1 MEHYK
6 IHGALPVLI
15 KEVVKAIQRDTLDW
29 AIDTITKMASHMEQT
44 DPSTG
49 DVPEGGEKMALGAYL
64 AASGIDVRETL

>member
-1 MEHYK
+1 MEHCK
-6 IHGALPVLI
+6 IHGALPVLT

-29 AIDTITKMASHMEQT
+29 AIDTIIKMAAHMEQT

-49 DVPEGGEKMALGAYL
+49 DVPEGGMEKAFGAYC